1 MDFLNDDERT
11 KRVKGLIRLNFEIK
25 VLLATFVISVIC
37 GLITI
42 PILKKL
48 KVGQIERDDGPA
60 SHLKKQGTPTMGGII
75 MIIAIIIS
83 VTGSY
88 IFLSI
93 TGNEEL
99 GKKLLPLLLITIG
112 FGMIGF
118 IDDFKKLV
126 LKNTEGLKPRYKMFG
141 LLIIATAYVLF
152 LVQGLKIGTD
162 TYIPILKMYLNMP
175 VFVYVPLAIIV
186 ILATTNAVNLTDGID
201 GLSSSVSAI
210 IITCLTVIG
219 ISYQVYEVSIFGSI
233 VIGAVLGFLIFN
245 LHPAKVFMGDT
256 GSLMLG
262 GVISGLALYL
272 KMPLLLLLI
281 AIIPVLETLSVI
293 LQVAYFKK
301 TGNRIFK
308 MAPLHHH
315 FELSGWKE
323 NKVVVIFSVVTLI
336 ACFIGLKII

>member
-1 MDFLNDDERT
+1 MD
-11 KRVKGLIRLNFEIK
+11 FEIK
-25 VLLATFVISVIC
+25 VLLATFVVSVIC

-88 IFLSI
+88 LFLTI
-93 TGNEEL
+93 TGNEVL

-126 LKNTEGLKPRYKMFG
+126 LKNTDGLKPSYKMFG
-141 LLIIATAYVLF
+141 LLIIAVAYVLF
-152 LVQGLKIGTD
+152 LIQGLKIGTD
-162 TYIPILKMYLNMP
+162 TYIPILKMYICIP
-175 VFVYVPLAIIV
+175 IFVYIPLAIVV
-186 ILATTNAVNLTDGID
+186 ILATTNAINLTDGID

-219 ISYQVYEVSIFGSI
+219 ISNQIYEVSIFGSI
-233 VIGAVLGFLIFN
+233 VIGAVLGFLMFN

-272 KMPLLLLLI
+272 KMPLLLLII

-323 NKVVVIFSVVTLI
+323 NKVVVIFSLITLV
-336 ACFIGLKII
+336 ACFMGLKVI